1 MMNEQTHQVANAR
14 GWERAPPHLTI
25 GNTLINKDIH
35 SPQSNISSLGE
46 LLITVSDKY
55 RMLKKCLGTN

>member
-1 MMNEQTHQVANAR
+1 MPGDENEP
-14 GWERAPPHLTI
+14 PPHLTI

>member
-1 MMNEQTHQVANAR
+1 MPGDENEPPQPTT
-14 GWERAPPHLTI
+14 PHLTI

-55 RMLKKCLGTN
+55 RTLKKCLGTN